1 MEKYMNCNKINR
13 TRLKATLSIVALS
26 ISSAFLT
33 ACNSTNSTDDR
44 SFARSTDERRMGSND
59 RNGMRSGMEVRS
71 KRIEAAVENG
81 DMTREEANKM
91 LAQMRKRMAEGRKRG
106 EGHDAARKRGEGKCP
121 DCKRGEGKCPDC
133 KSIEG
138 HDRGES
144 RTINW
149 DGIKARIEAAVENGD
164 MTREEADKKLN
175 ALEGRKGKNRGD
187 KSKEHRKGH
196 DTENNSSDD

>member
-1 MEKYMNCNKINR
+1 MEGAR
-13 TRLKATLSIVALS
+13 T
-26 ISSAFLT
+26 
-33 ACNSTNSTDDR
+33 
-44 SFARSTDERRMGSND
+44 
-59 RNGMRSGMEVRS
+59 
-71 KRIEAAVENG
+71 RIEAAVESG
-81 DMTREEANKM
+81 DMTREEANEM
-91 LAQMRKRMAEGRKRG
+91 LAQMRRRM
-106 EGHDAARKRGEGKCP
+106 DASRE
-121 DCKRGEGKCPDC
+121 RGEGKCPDC

-175 ALEGRKGKNRGD
+175 ALEGRKGKNRGE

-196 DTENNSSDD
+196 DTDKNSSDD

>member
-1 MEKYMNCNKINR
+1 MNCNKINR

-59 RNGMRSGMEVRS
+59 RNGMRSGMEVS
-71 KRIEAAVENG
+71 KSRIEAAVESG
-81 DMTREEANKM
+81 DMTREEANEM
-91 LAQMRKRMAEGRKRG
+91 LAQMRRRM
-106 EGHDAARKRGEGKCP
+106 DAARKRGEGKCP

-175 ALEGRKGKNRGD
+175 ALEGRKGKNRGE

-196 DTENNSSDD
+196 DTDKNSSDD